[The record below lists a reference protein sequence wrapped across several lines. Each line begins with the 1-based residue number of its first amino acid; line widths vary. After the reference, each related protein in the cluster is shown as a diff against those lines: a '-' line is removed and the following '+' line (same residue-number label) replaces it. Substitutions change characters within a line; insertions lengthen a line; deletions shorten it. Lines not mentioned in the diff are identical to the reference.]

1 MVDIIEVKGR
11 IDPIVADFVEASI
24 ERAAASGSEV
34 LVVQIDSPGSLLDRS
49 DLDVLLFRVAHS
61 PVPIAVWVGPT
72 GAKAYG
78 GAAQLVQVA
87 AVGGM
92 APATRIG
99 HTRGFPGS
107 VTPEAAVARGLV
119 DVISPTLGEFLV
131 SLDGRE
137 IDGVTLDTARTVTEG
152 GATRLEAAGNV
163 RFAKLDVLER
173 LLHAAASPSVAYLLL
188 MVGLSLIV
196 FEFFSVGVGVAGA
209 TGALLLV
216 LAGYGLA
223 VLPTSPLG
231 LALIA
236 IGLFGFAVDIQAGAP
251 RAWTA
256 IGSTCLVVG
265 SVLLFG
271 QGIGIPWPTLAAVLA
286 GVFLLMVSGMRSM
299 LRARFSTPT
308 IGREAMI
315 GTMGQATTAVDPE
328 GTVTLEGGLWR
339 ARTNR
344 ATPIEAGARVRVV
357 SIDGLLLEVE
367 PEEGGARDAGH

>member
-11 IDPIVADFVEASI
+11 IDPVVGDFI
-24 ERAAASGSEV
+24 ERSLSRAEAGDDEV
-34 LVVQIDSPGSLLDRS
+34 LVIQLDSPGSLLSRS
-49 DLDVLLFRVAHS
+49 DLDVLLFKIAHS
-61 PVPIAVWVGPT
+61 SVPVAVWVGPT

-87 AVGGM
+87 AVSGM

-99 HTRGFPGS
+99 RAPGIAGS
-107 VTPEAAVARGLV
+107 LTPEAALARGLV
-119 DVISPTLGEFLV
+119 DVVSPTLGEFLV
-131 SLDGRE
+131 SLNGRE
-137 IDGVTLDTARTVTEG
+137 VHGVTLETARTVTEG
-152 GATRLEAAGNV
+152 GETRMEAAGNV

-188 MVGLSLIV
+188 MVGLCLII

-231 LALIA
+231 LGLVVL
-236 IGLFGFAVDIQAGAP
+236 GLFGFAVDVQSGAP
-251 RAWTA
+251 RTWTA
-256 IGSTCLVVG
+256 IGSMSLVVG
-265 SVLLFG
+265 SLLLFG
-271 QGIGIPWPTLAAVLA
+271 EGIGIPWLTLIAVLA
-286 GVFLLMVSGMRSM
+286 AVFLLMVSGMRSM
-299 LRARFSTPT
+299 VRARFSTPT

-315 GTMGQATTAVDPE
+315 GTLGQATTAVDPE
-328 GTVTLEGGLWR
+328 GTVSLDGGLWR

-344 ATPIEAGARVRVV
+344 ATPIGAGDRVRVV

-367 PEEGGARDAGH
+367 PEEGGAKDAGH